1 MHPFFKVSML
11 AVVVAIAAG
20 CDKPTID
27 GAPKPAA
34 TEQSAAKQEA
44 GTAFTRDGELLTIS
58 VSGME
63 RAQFVQE
70 LQKLTGT
77 RIELRAGQAGKV
89 DVDIKQA
96 SLRAVLAAAFK
107 EAPYSINM
115 QFNNVQDSFPAVV
128 LVNPHGAPA
137 PMVRGPQ
144 SVLGNPAE
152 LAKTQAA
159 QADDN
164 TPEEP
169 DFDELPTPEA
179 KLDYFFTQDTESQS
193 SIVFE
198 LDADEDSQLLNAM
211 FNDPRTARGIKVEIL
226 DNLSFG
232 EYDSASK
239 TINDALASDEPAVQ
253 AKALSVLGE
262 LGTEDDLE
270 TAKKYTSGDYPASV
284 REAAQEAVEFLSP

>member
-11 AVVVAIAAG
+11 AVVVALAAG

-27 GAPKPAA
+27 GTAKPVAA
-34 TEQSAAKQEA
+34 EQSGAKQQA
-44 GTAFTRDGELLTIS
+44 GKAFTRDGELLTIN

-70 LQKLTGT
+70 LQKLTGS
-77 RIELRAGQAGKV
+77 RIELRAGQTGKV
-89 DVDIKQA
+89 DVNLKQA
-96 SLRAVLAAAFK
+96 SFRAILAAAFK

-115 QFNNVQDSFPAVV
+115 QFNNVQDSFPALV

-137 PMVRGPQ
+137 PMVRSPQ
-144 SVLGNPAE
+144 SALNNPAA
-152 LAKTQAA
+152 LA
-159 QADDN
+159 QAQQDVSN
-164 TPEEP
+164 APEEP

-179 KLDYFFTQDTESQS
+179 KLDYFFTQDTENQS

-198 LDADEDSQLLNAM
+198 LDADEDSQLLNTM

-239 TINDALASDEPAVQ
+239 TIHDALASDEPVVQ
-253 AKALSVLGE
+253 AKALNVIGE
-262 LGTEDDLE
+262 LGSEDDLE

-284 REAAQEAVEFLSP
+284 REAAQEAVEFLEP